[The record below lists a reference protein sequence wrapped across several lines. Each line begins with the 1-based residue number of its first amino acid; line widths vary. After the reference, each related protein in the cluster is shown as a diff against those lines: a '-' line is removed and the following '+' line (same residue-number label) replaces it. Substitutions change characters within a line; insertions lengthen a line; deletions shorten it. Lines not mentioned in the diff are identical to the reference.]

1 MVAGKSTCKMWPMR
15 HCWCRTLTTLVL
27 ALQPLLPLCATQQD
41 PLAQAKELVKAGKL
55 KQAEVLL
62 QTASQA
68 NPTSSDLHGLLGE
81 VFFKEQKYED
91 SVQELGLAAQA
102 NPDSL
107 HYAVLLS
114 EALIG
119 WEHFGVAVDYLNAVK
134 PKFDQ
139 HAEFHYVL
147 GLALYSENKLKDAK
161 RELETALRLE
171 PDLAQASYLLAG
183 CLASEGDYSQAETI
197 FSALTKQHPTNA
209 SYWTGLAQ
217 VLAKENKNVEA
228 VRAARQA
235 LSLAPRNAHVQYVT
249 ATVLMES
256 GNFSEAVPMFEKL
269 ERLDNSVVAVHVALA
284 RLYARQGRRELA
296 HKEAELAQQLQEKN
310 QSQPGQKPP
319 AQAEYPAPQ

>member
-1 MVAGKSTCKMWPMR
+1 MWTMR
-15 HCWCRTLTTLVL
+15 HCWCRTLTLVL

-41 PLAQAKELVKAGKL
+41 PIAHAKELVKAGKL
-55 KQAEVLL
+55 KQAEAVLR
-62 QTASQA
+62 TASQA
-68 NPTSSDLHGLLGE
+68 NPDSSDLHGSLGE
-81 VFFKEQKYED
+81 VLFKEQRYED

-107 HYAVLLS
+107 EYAVLLS

-119 WEHFGVAVDYLNAVK
+119 WQHFGVAVDYLNAVK
-134 PKFDQ
+134 PKFD
-139 HAEFHYVL
+139 HKAEFHYVL

-161 RELETALRLE
+161 VELETALRLE

-183 CLASEGDYSQAETI
+183 CLASEGDYSHADSI
-197 FSALTKQHPTNA
+197 FSSLTKQHPTNA
-209 SYWTGLAQ
+209 SYWTGMAQ
-217 VLAKENKNVEA
+217 VLAKENKNDEA
-228 VRAARQA
+228 VRATRRA

-256 GNFSEAVPMFEKL
+256 GNFSEAVPMFEEL

-319 AQAEYPAPQ
+319 ANAEYPAPR